1 MPWYRTGTVAIT
13 AGQNTVTGTGTNFSA
28 NARVGDAFQGP
39 DGRWYEV
46 TNIASSKVLSI
57 LPVYQG
63 ETVAAGSYGL
73 APMQGYVKESADRLR
88 AITDGMESIEAD
100 VEAAHQSALDAAASA
115 TAAGASADQASQDR
129 AAAQAAAGAA
139 QASEQA
145 AAGSSTS
152 AGDSAQEALGYRN
165 SAQTSASQASASA
178 DAAAASAAAAAESEH
193 NVSHKANSGA
203 NSDITSLSGLTTPL
217 SVSQGG
223 SGANTKAGARAAL
236 DLKSAALADI
246 LGTVSQTGGAP
257 TGAILEEGS
266 NANGEY
272 IKYASGAMI
281 CRVAML
287 VTNQAI
293 DSSYAGGVY
302 QGSRT
307 WNFPATFA
315 FEPVVIPGAFRWGS
329 AAGWSALAG
338 SPTVS
343 AVALRG
349 LDMASRPAG
358 TSTYISAV
366 AIGRWF

>member
-28 NARVGDAFQGP
+28 NVRVGDAFQGP

-129 AAAQAAAGAA
+129 TAAQAAAGAA
-139 QASEQA
+139 QASQQA

-152 AGDSAQEALGYRN
+152 AGQSAQAALGYRN

-217 SVSQGG
+217 SVNQGG
-223 SGANTKAGARAAL
+223 TGGGTAADARASL
-236 DLKSAALADI
+236 GLKSAAVADI
-246 LGTVSQTGGAP
+246 VGAVSQVGGVP
-257 TGAILEEGS
+257 TGAIISRGS

-272 IKYASGAMI
+272 VKYADGTQI
-281 CRVAML
+281 CW
-287 VTNQAI
+287 Q
-293 DSSYAGGVY
+293 
-302 QGSRT
+302 SRT
-307 WNFPATFA
+307 DTTAISSSGSSVFFSAPIEWSFPVEFVGTPACNVMARRGGSITWNS
-315 FEPVVIPGAFRWGS
+315 PVSIPTTTSFSYYHVGAAS
-329 AAGWSALAG
+329 
-338 SPTVS
+338 
-343 AVALRG
+343 
-349 LDMASRPAG
+349 MASG
-358 TSTYISAV
+358 GFNV
-366 AIGRWF
+366 QLFAIGRWY

>member
-1 MPWYRTGTVAIT
+1 MPWYRTGKVAIT
-13 AGQNTVTGTGTNFSA
+13 AGQNTVTGTDTNFSA

-115 TAAGASADQASQDR
+115 TAAGALADQASQDR
-129 AAAQAAAGAA
+129 TAAQAAAGAA
-139 QASEQA
+139 QASQQA

-152 AGDSAQEALGYRN
+152 AGQSAQEALGYRN

-217 SVSQGG
+217 SVGQGG
-223 SGANTKAGARAAL
+223 TGGTTQAAARDGL
-236 DLKSAALADI
+236 GLKSAAVADI
-246 LGTVSQTGGAP
+246 LGTVSQTGGVP
-257 TGAILEEGS
+257 TGAIIEEVS
-266 NANGEY
+266 NANGVY
-272 IKYASGAMI
+272 VKLASGSMI
-281 CRVAML
+281 CYGRGSGTTGTELLNHYGGGGITYANVPIAFPAVFANNNYSFVAKSASRGMVEL
-287 VTNQAI
+287 SI
-293 DSSYAGGVY
+293 
-302 QGSRT
+302 SRT
-307 WNFPATFA
+307 ASGCTAQVRHVTANQ
-315 FEPVVIPGAFRWGS
+315 VVDFDY
-329 AAGWSALAG
+329 
-338 SPTVS
+338 V
-343 AVALRG
+343 V
-349 LDMASRPAG
+349 
-358 TSTYISAV
+358 V
-366 AIGRWF
+366 GRWF

>member
-1 MPWYRTGTVAIT
+1 MPWYRAGTVAIT

-88 AITDGMESIEAD
+88 QITDGMESIEAD

-115 TAAGASADQASQDR
+115 TAAGASANQASQDR
-129 AAAQAAAGAA
+129 TAAQAAAGAA
-139 QASEQA
+139 QASQQA

-152 AGDSAQEALGYRN
+152 AGQSSQEAMGYRN

-217 SVSQGG
+217 SVNQGG
-223 SGANTKAGARAAL
+223 TGGGSAAAARTSL
-236 DLKSAALADI
+236 GLKSAAMADI
-246 LGTVSQTGGAP
+246 VGTVSQDGGVP
-257 TGAILEEGS
+257 TGAIIESGS
-266 NANGEY
+266 NANGFY
-272 IKYASGAMI
+272 TKFADGTMK
-281 CRVAML
+281 CRQF
-287 VTNQAI
+287 VT
-293 DSSYAGGVY
+293 
-302 QGSRT
+302 
-307 WNFPATFA
+307 ATI
-315 FEPVVIPGAFRWGS
+315 PVTT
-329 AAGWSALAG
+329 AAGQFFYLPDITWTFPVAFANSITPMAFGGRAASDGNIPFPIFRNATLSAMTYRYVNNAN
-338 SPTVS
+338 
-343 AVALRG
+343 VATL
-349 LDMASRPAG
+349 G
-358 TSTYISAV
+358 TSTSLECT
-366 AIGRWF
+366 GRWFN

>member
-1 MPWYRTGTVAIT
+1 MPWYRTGKVAIT

-46 TNIASSKVLSI
+46 TNIASSTVLSI

-88 AITDGMESIEAD
+88 QITDGMESIEAD

-129 AAAQAAAGAA
+129 TAAQAAAGAA

-152 AGDSAQEALGYRN
+152 AGQSAQEALGYRN
-165 SAQTSASQASASA
+165 SAQTSAGQASASA

-223 SGANTKAGARAAL
+223 TGGGTVADARASL
-236 DLKSAALADI
+236 GLKSAAAADI
-246 LGTVSQTGGAP
+246 VGLVSQVGGVP
-257 TGAILEEGS
+257 TGAIIERGS
-266 NANGEY
+266 NSNGNY
-272 IKYASGAMI
+272 VRFADGTQICWGVNKSYTGGITNPVTSGAISVGGDTITWPMSFYDNNSVVMSGGI
-281 CRVAML
+281 GGA
-287 VTNQAI
+287 TAI
-293 DSSYAGGVY
+293 RAK
-302 QGSRT
+302 
-307 WNFPATFA
+307 
-315 FEPVVIPGAFRWGS
+315 VIPYRANS
-329 AAGWSALAG
+329 
-338 SPTVS
+338 VN
-343 AVALRG
+343 
-349 LDMASRPAG
+349 G
-358 TSTYISAV
+358 TFTFEHYSSTSVDITYNWT

>member
-129 AAAQAAAGAA
+129 TAAQAAAGAA
-139 QASEQA
+139 QASQQA

-152 AGDSAQEALGYRN
+152 AGNSAQEALGYRN

-217 SVSQGG
+217 SVNQGG
-223 SGANTKAGARAAL
+223 TGGGTTSSARSSL
-236 DLKSAALADI
+236 GLKSASVADI
-246 LGTVSQTGGAP
+246 VGLVSQVGGVP
-257 TGAILEEGS
+257 TGAIIERGS
-266 NANGEY
+266 NANGDY
-272 IKYASGAMI
+272 VKFADGTLICWKIHTVTTGVTASG
-281 CRVAML
+281 
-287 VTNQAI
+287 
-293 DSSYAGGVY
+293 
-302 QGSRT
+302 GSV
-307 WNFPATFA
+307 FFS
-315 FEPVVIPGAFRWGS
+315 G
-329 AAGWSALAG
+329 ALAVG
-338 SPTVS
+338 AWATPFVSKPTRVFMPDGGAWSQASS
-343 AVALRG
+343 ADWDGVT
-349 LDMASRPAG
+349 AG
-358 TSTYISAV
+358 TYQLVRYVSTPVTTWSTSIIG
-366 AIGRWF
+366 IGRWF

>member
-100 VEAAHQSALDAAASA
+100 VEAAHQSALDAEASA
-115 TAAGASADQASQDR
+115 SAAGVSADQTSQDR
-129 AAAQAAAGAA
+129 TAAQAAAGSA

-152 AGDSAQEALGYRN
+152 ADQSAQEAMGYRN

-217 SVSQGG
+217 SVNQGG
-223 SGANTKAGARAAL
+223 TGGGSAAAARASL
-236 DLKSAALADI
+236 GLKSAALADV
-246 LGTVSQTGGAP
+246 LGLVAQIGGVP
-257 TGAILEEGS
+257 TGALLEYAS
-266 NANGEY
+266 NANGEVW
-272 IKYASGAMI
+272 KFASGQMI
-281 CRVAML
+281 CTANL
-287 VTNQAI
+287 LSTANAVT
-293 DSSYAGGVY
+293 SL
-302 QGSRT
+302 GSLFT
-307 WNFPATFA
+307 TGQNNWVFPAA
-315 FEPVVIPGAFRWGS
+315 FSAPPNLVGMANGS
-329 AAGWSALAG
+329 HGIIAGH
-338 SPTVS
+338 PTETTASTGVWQGLTSYSVS
-343 AVALRG
+343 ARIQARLVAF
-349 LDMASRPAG
+349 
-358 TSTYISAV
+358 
-366 AIGRWF
+366 GRWFNP

>member
-1 MPWYRTGTVAIT
+1 MPWYRTGKVAIT
-13 AGQNTVTGTGTNFSA
+13 AGQNTVTGTDTNFSA

-88 AITDGMESIEAD
+88 QITDGMESIEAD

-115 TAAGASADQASQDR
+115 NAAGASADQASQDR
-129 AAAQAAAGAA
+129 TAAQAAAGAA
-139 QASEQA
+139 QASQQA

-152 AGDSAQEALGYRN
+152 AGQSAQEAMGYRN

-217 SVSQGG
+217 SVNQGG
-223 SGANTKAGARAAL
+223 TGGGSAAAARTSL
-236 DLKSAALADI
+236 GLKSAAMADI
-246 LGTVSQTGGAP
+246 VGTVSQDGGVP
-257 TGAILEEGS
+257 TGAIIESGS
-266 NANGEY
+266 NANGFY
-272 IKYASGAMI
+272 TKFADGTMK
-281 CRVAML
+281 CRQF
-287 VTNQAI
+287 VT
-293 DSSYAGGVY
+293 
-302 QGSRT
+302 
-307 WNFPATFA
+307 ATI
-315 FEPVVIPGAFRWGS
+315 PVTT
-329 AAGWSALAG
+329 AAGQFFYSPDITWTFPVAFANAITPMAFGGRAASDGNIPFPIFRNATLSAMTYRYVNNAN
-338 SPTVS
+338 
-343 AVALRG
+343 VATL
-349 LDMASRPAG
+349 G
-358 TSTYISAV
+358 TSTSLECT
-366 AIGRWF
+366 GRWFN